1 LNFSKTYTSNR
12 ETKMIKYSLFLC
24 LPLWLTGFLQGAND
38 NAKQQRQEAEFRKV
52 TKANIQSLFD
62 ADFDKEYANEK
73 TPDWTKGLELSGS
86 FRLRGKAYG
95 NIATPN
101 GSFWLE
107 EGKGAS
113 GYKLLQ
119 LDLSKSQP
127 RALIEKDGERTWLGL
142 RTAASIGAT
151 DKEFAKGKLSREDGG
166 ETPRIA
172 YFKTNGG
179 NYGKLVFQ
187 WQNGTNSNPSGKE
200 QVPILLIKEIITY
213 DARSETS
220 RTIKDIKLSSAGHMD
235 LDSGI
240 ASGSGTRLPDDYSP
254 DLHFS
259 NVDGVTMYI
268 RGTDGSSF
276 LFPVSSSD

>member
-1 LNFSKTYTSNR
+1 MK
-12 ETKMIKYSLFLC
+12 KYFLFLYLSLFLA
-24 LPLWLTGFLQGAND
+24 GFLHGAKD
-38 NAKQQRQEAEFRKV
+38 NAKQQRLEAEFRKV

-62 ADFDKEYANEK
+62 LELDKEYATEK
-73 TPDWTKGLELSGS
+73 TPDWTKDLKLGGC

-95 NIATPN
+95 SISTPN
-101 GSFWLE
+101 GSFWVE
-107 EGKGAS
+107 EGKSAS

-127 RALIEKDGERTWLGL
+127 CALIEKDGERTWLGL
-142 RTAASIGAT
+142 RTSASTGLT
-151 DKEFAKGKLSREDGG
+151 DKEFAKGKLSREDAG
-166 ETPRIA
+166 ETPKIA

-179 NYGKLVFQ
+179 NYGKLLFQ
-187 WQNGTNSNPSGKE
+187 WQNRTNNSGK
-200 QVPILLIKEIITY
+200 QSSYLLLEEIVIY
-213 DARSETS
+213 DARSGKG
-220 RTIKDIKLSSAGHMD
+220 RTINGIMLGSAGHMD

-240 ASGSGTRLPDDYSP
+240 ATGTGTRLPGDYSP

-268 RGTDGSSF
+268 RGIDGASF